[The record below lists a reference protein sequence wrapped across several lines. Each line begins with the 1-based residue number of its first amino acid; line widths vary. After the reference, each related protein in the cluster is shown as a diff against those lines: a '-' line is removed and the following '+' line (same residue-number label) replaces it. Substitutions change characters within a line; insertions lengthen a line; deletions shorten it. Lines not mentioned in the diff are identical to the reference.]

1 MIVLTTHSTTLDRLI
16 PEKTQ
21 HSSSIR
27 IAQSMNSRHTCLC
40 CSNALLRHI
49 GLGKLYWRCSHCYQ
63 SMPVIEDAKE
73 MSLFVTY
80 EEAFQQLLILNKP
93 PIESATL

>member
-1 MIVLTTHSTTLDRLI
+1 MAVLTTHSTTLNRLV
-16 PEKTQ
+16 PEKSQ

-49 GLGKLYWRCSHCYQ
+49 GLGKLYWRCNHCYQ
-63 SMPVIEDAKE
+63 AMPVIEDAKE
-73 MSLFVTY
+73 MPLFVTDGGT
-80 EEAFQQLLILNKP
+80 FQPLLILSN
-93 PIESATL
+93 SL